1 MKSKAGS
8 PRRVGHAR
16 VPVTVRLPL
25 NVVKQIDEELDQRI
39 VPLSRTPS
47 YTIADEV
54 EERQLNAQI
63 GEGFVQTFEDS
74 ICAMPLVCFLWHKS
88 LVLSAG

>member
-1 MKSKAGS
+1 M
-8 PRRVGHAR
+8 GHAR

-47 YTIADEV
+47 YTIVAAATNHPELLD
-54 EERQLNAQI
+54 RASWRRFQI
-63 GEGFVQTFEDS
+63 R
-74 ICAMPLVCFLWHKS
+74 IKLPLPK
-88 LVLSAG
+88 AR